1 MPSLLLLATSRA
13 SQLWCLF
20 LQSQVIHLLLNNMNR
35 EIIRF
40 IRSVNLK
47 YKTDALYFPD
57 DDIYS
62 IRFHGRAVQNFT
74 STIFYQ
80 LPKRKRLTMINDI
93 IKLGLAHNSGE

>member
-1 MPSLLLLATSRA
+1 
-13 SQLWCLF
+13 
-20 LQSQVIHLLLNNMNR
+20 MNR
-35 EIIRF
+35 EIVQF
-40 IRSVNLK
+40 LHKCHLK

-80 LPKRKRLTMINDI
+80 IPKQQRFNMIRDI
-93 IKLGLAHNSGE
+93 IHLGLNHNEGEKHLTNQRFLQQNFGKKIK

>member
-1 MPSLLLLATSRA
+1 
-13 SQLWCLF
+13 
-20 LQSQVIHLLLNNMNR
+20 MNH

-40 IRSVNLK
+40 IKSVNKK
-47 YKTDALYFPD
+47 YRTECLYFPD

-80 LPKRKRLTMINDI
+80 IPKQQRFNMIRDI
-93 IKLGLAHNSGE
+93 IHLGVDHNEGEKHLTNQRFLQQNFGKKIK